1 MRASASGVSGG
12 YKLLADFFL
21 SPSSFRDIAFCEER
35 EEGKEAFDTDF
46 FLSVFT
52 VERYLTLFF
61 ERGRRTF
68 SQHLRYLTP
77 PSYETLF

>member
-1 MRASASGVSGG
+1 MRASASGGFGG

-46 FLSVFT
+46 FSVSLYGRALSYTVF
-52 VERYLTLFF
+52 
-61 ERGRRTF
+61 
-68 SQHLRYLTP
+68 
-77 PSYETLF
+77 